1 MFTSYNEI
9 NDWINEKCGYDHV
22 TMEYRIFPLDT
33 TGLLLEIATAFN
45 NMELEKA
52 SALIEAFET
61 EEAIEN
67 LA

>member
-1 MFTSYNEI
+1 MYTSYNEI
-9 NDWINEKCGYDHV
+9 QDWINEKCGYDHV

-33 TGLLLEIATAFN
+33 TGKLLEIATAYN

-61 EEAIEN
+61 EEAIN
-67 LA
+67 SL